1 MKDKFKIIIIVLFLT
16 LCALSFIGG
25 CSSSYKSIS
34 YYKNRA
40 AKYDLNRRLPQLLSS
55 KNTNESIEGG
65 YYFTYIPL
73 LFCESEDIRKA
84 RHQYL
89 RSHFYIMLRHHGLF
103 PEEFEKAKY
112 NIQYNYFTYPSTDGT
127 FYHNFTLDIN
137 EREEGKL
144 FTTKTVWWGRISIE
158 ETTSSDISLYFDT
171 FMFKILKGFPEPQNT
186 MKDFLESMQE

>member
-1 MKDKFKIIIIVLFLT
+1 MKDKFKIIIIVFVLT

-25 CSSSYKSIS
+25 CTPIS
-34 YYKNRA
+34 YYENRA
-40 AKYDLNRRLPQLLSS
+40 AKHDLNRRLPQLLSS

-89 RSHFYIMLRHHGLF
+89 RSHFYMMLRHHGLF

-112 NIQYNYFTYPSTDGT
+112 KIRYNYFTHPSTDGT

-137 EREEGKL
+137 EREEGK
-144 FTTKTVWWGRISIE
+144 FTTKTVWWGRMSIE
-158 ETTSSDISLYFDT
+158 GTTSSDISLYFDT
-171 FMFKILKGFPEPQNT
+171 FMFKILEGFPEPQDT
-186 MKDFLESMQE
+186 LKDFIESMKE